1 MSFIN
6 YLIEQ
11 KEIQVLT
18 EKHDL
23 VLQQIIDAIDS
34 SHIDYSEDNI
44 RFDIGSVTGQPKLK
58 GLGLLIRKAQE
69 DQVRLG
75 KKGDEYCIVIDAE
88 SLPSRKELD
97 IFLSGQ
103 EVYGQFANAYQSYM
117 TNYFDKTKEYDITDT
132 QRKLATNNRDSFEE
146 YYTKLLQAITDHTGQ
161 YETALGDIDS
171 QVAAMGNHGKKLA
184 LELAKENLRNEFI
197 GKDSNDFVSKV
208 LKLPGAEFVNDLDKT
223 WKEKLESRLSSLYS
237 GKYAV

>member
-75 KKGDEYCIVIDAE
+75 K
-88 SLPSRKELD
+88 
-97 IFLSGQ
+97 
-103 EVYGQFANAYQSYM
+103 
-117 TNYFDKTKEYDITDT
+117 
-132 QRKLATNNRDSFEE
+132 
-146 YYTKLLQAITDHTGQ
+146 
-161 YETALGDIDS
+161 
-171 QVAAMGNHGKKLA
+171 
-184 LELAKENLRNEFI
+184 
-197 GKDSNDFVSKV
+197 
-208 LKLPGAEFVNDLDKT
+208 
-223 WKEKLESRLSSLYS
+223 
-237 GKYAV
+237 